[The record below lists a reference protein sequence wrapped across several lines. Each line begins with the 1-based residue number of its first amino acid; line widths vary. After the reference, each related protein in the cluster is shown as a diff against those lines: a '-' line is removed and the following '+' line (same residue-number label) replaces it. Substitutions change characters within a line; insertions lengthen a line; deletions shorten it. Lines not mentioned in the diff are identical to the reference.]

1 MSELSEI
8 KDNNEEVLET
18 ISKCCL
24 VAIEDVKRLTSEN
37 IRLSLELEKYKRK
50 NEELKTQIA
59 NSPNTSQKIVVDNFQ
74 IKEIKKTTKF
84 KFDIGQNELMLRDVV
99 MAAAS
104 HYIKFEI
111 DTDKKEVTA
120 TLLVAEVEDV

>member
-1 MSELSEI
+1 M
-8 KDNNEEVLET
+8 NNDKVLET

-24 VAIEDVKRLTSEN
+24 IAIEGEKRLISEN

-59 NSPNTSQKIVVDNFQ
+59 NNPNTLPNVTVDNFQ

-84 KFDIGQNELMLRDVV
+84 KFDIGQTELMLRDVV
-99 MAAAS
+99 MAAVS
-104 HYIKFEI
+104 SYIKFEI
-111 DTDKKEVTA
+111 DTDKNEITA
-120 TLLVAEVEDV
+120 TLLIAEVEDV